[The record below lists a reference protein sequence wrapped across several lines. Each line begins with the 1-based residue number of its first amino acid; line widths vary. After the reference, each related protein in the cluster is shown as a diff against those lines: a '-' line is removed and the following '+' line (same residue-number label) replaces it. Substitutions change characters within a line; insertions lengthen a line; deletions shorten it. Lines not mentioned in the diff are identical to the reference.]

1 MEYADNVLNLFTEQ
15 YSLADALLQGHGM
28 NYGLGLQLI
37 RRLGSVTGWMS
48 YSWGRSLR
56 KFCIDGVSSRYPSN
70 YERCHEANLMLSYQ
84 PQPRLSLSLTGL
96 IASGNPFTTPEGFYL
111 VNGYVVSQ
119 YGRHNG
125 CRLPIYWRFDAAIDY
140 QLRSRKRL
148 QLSLNF
154 SLYNVFGTNN
164 TVFYRLRFRD
174 ESFAYC
180 P

>member
-1 MEYADNVLNLFTEQ
+1 
-15 YSLADALLQGHGM
+15 
-28 NYGLGLQLI
+28 
-37 RRLGSVTGWMS
+37 MS

-70 YERCHEANLMLSYQ
+70 YERRHEANLMLSYQ

-111 VNGYVVSQ
+111 ANGYVVSQ

-140 QLRSRKRL
+140 RLRSRKRL
-148 QLSLNF
+148 QQSLK
-154 SLYNVFGTNN
+154 FGSSDISSDT
-164 TVFYRLRFRD
+164 TVV
-174 ESFAYC
+174 
-180 P
+180 